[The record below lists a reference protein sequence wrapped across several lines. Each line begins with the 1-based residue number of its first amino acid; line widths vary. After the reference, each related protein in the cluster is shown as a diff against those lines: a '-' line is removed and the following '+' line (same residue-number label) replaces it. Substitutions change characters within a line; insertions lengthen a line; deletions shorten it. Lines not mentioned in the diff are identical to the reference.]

1 MDKPI
6 KAVNKYD
13 GEIKLKLYGIEY
25 PMRWNARVY
34 AQFKSE
40 TGVDP
45 HALFMDMLNEVNII
59 KSLGTFDKGTDVANT
74 ELMAR
79 LSGIAQMHLAAWLF
93 YLSAKEL
100 DKAVTFEEIQ
110 EAVLLEGVSSTS
122 YTPDGELVTTYPYL
136 VFEFAIFVLGIGNSE
151 PEEDDIKKNKQNS
164 RPLFIQRLASLLS
177 I

>member
-1 MDKPI
+1 MDKPTC
-6 KAVNKYD
+6 AVNKYD

-45 HALFMDMLNEVNII
+45 HALFMDMLNEVNIV
-59 KSLGTFDKGTDVANT
+59 KSLGTFEKETDLANT

-100 DKAVTFEEIQ
+100 DRAVTFEEIQ
-110 EAVLLEGVSSTS
+110 EAVLLEGVNSSC
-122 YTPDGELVTTYPYL
+122 YAPGGELVQTYPYL
-136 VFEFAIFVLGIGNSE
+136 VFEF
-151 PEEDDIKKNKQNS
+151 Q
-164 RPLFIQRLASLLS
+164 LS
-177 I
+177 SGDMPKTIEHAARY

>member
-1 MDKPI
+1 MNKPTQ
-6 KAVNKYD
+6 AVNKYD

-45 HALFMDMLNEVNII
+45 HALFMDMLNELNIV
-59 KSLGTFDKGTDVANT
+59 KSLGTFEKETDLANT

-93 YLSAKEL
+93 YLSAKEM

-110 EAVLLEGVSSTS
+110 EAVLLEGVNSGS

-136 VFEFAIFVLGIGNSE
+136 VFEFAIFVLGIGDLD
-151 PEEDDIKKNKQNS
+151 PEDDIKKKKHNS
-164 RPLFIQRLASLLS
+164 KPLFIQKLASLFS
-177 I
+177 T